1 MQWYLLVPLIFVAQ
15 RFATAWEKTF
25 FTGVAISSIV
35 FYLLVDDMNSFYCV
49 LARIW
54 QFCCGVLALFM
65 QNEEPAKNLP
75 QHEKIALLDSE
86 TCGDEGQK
94 TSWEPR
100 HPFFSVCVFVMTIM
114 VPFIW
119 WPLPTDIFRASITC
133 LSAILIC
140 IGNYHQTIL
149 LSNPVAVYV
158 GNISYA
164 LYLFHWPAYIIAKN
178 YSSEVPFALILG
190 LVCSILLA
198 VAAYHLF
205 EKYYLTWP
213 PQGVLSMLAVLAG
226 ICAILALQPHSVDEQ
241 MFGEGPVN
249 YSAINPND
257 AAWNITLMRYL
268 NFKEN
273 TPRSNLQPKGC
284 TYSKRFVNASMI
296 PYGFC
301 SMKDGPGK
309 YDFLVFGN
317 SFACNQ
323 GDMVYKSFK
332 KYARKFNIFCLSA
345 CEVMTWTSSRI
356 CDVRVN
362 YTAMLHELKPDVVF
376 LMSRGLAAKEP
387 FNPRKPLDEDRIF
400 QNQLRRLLEIESIA
414 KKEGI
419 IGRDDFFAR
428 ERINELGRRCRKCEV
443 FDYLPLLVDRNGHYR
458 GYNPENN
465 LMYLDNSN
473 HFNRFGKQRLQPLFD
488 RLAAEFEI
496 FE

>member
-86 TCGDEGQK
+86 TCGDE
-94 TSWEPR
+94 
-100 HPFFSVCVFVMTIM
+100 
-114 VPFIW
+114 
-119 WPLPTDIFRASITC
+119 
-133 LSAILIC
+133 
-140 IGNYHQTIL
+140 
-149 LSNPVAVYV
+149 
-158 GNISYA
+158 
-164 LYLFHWPAYIIAKN
+164 
-178 YSSEVPFALILG
+178 ALILG

>member
-86 TCGDEGQK
+86 TCGDE
-94 TSWEPR
+94 
-100 HPFFSVCVFVMTIM
+100 
-114 VPFIW
+114 
-119 WPLPTDIFRASITC
+119 
-133 LSAILIC
+133 
-140 IGNYHQTIL
+140 
-149 LSNPVAVYV
+149 
-158 GNISYA
+158 
-164 LYLFHWPAYIIAKN
+164 
-178 YSSEVPFALILG
+178 ALILG

-414 KKEGI
+414 KKLYILQAFPSCHLSCSLEAQDFTRHGRPLKELKEGI